1 MELKKVVIITG
12 ASRGI
17 GRAVA
22 ERFAA
27 AGYQLVLAGQDKEA
41 LQQLKALLE
50 EKYNSECLL
59 SIGDLA
65 DTSYLK
71 SITAKTIEHWN
82 RIDVLVNNAAWRTI
96 GTMRTLEINTW
107 EQTLRVCL
115 TAPAFLAKWCAAAME
130 ARKTGGAI
138 INISSVMSE
147 RAAGNSPAYIAAK
160 GGMESLTYELAVTY
174 GRSNIRVTGICPGYI
189 DTEMSNDYVDA
200 TGKNVSNAMTAHL
213 QGLTPLGRGGT
224 AQEVANAVYW
234 LSSAEASYITGTTLL
249 VDGGFKHNFND
260 YAIKKLQ
267 FPEEF

>member
-1 MELKKVVIITG
+1 MEPKKVVIITG
-12 ASRGI
+12 ASGGI
-17 GRAVA
+17 GRAIA
-22 ERFAA
+22 ERFAV
-27 AGYQLVLAGQDKEA
+27 AGYRLLLAGQDRGA
-41 LQQLKALLE
+41 LQQLSTMLA
-50 EKYNSECLL
+50 EKYSSECLL
-59 SIGDLA
+59 SVGDLA
-65 DTSYLK
+65 DSSYLK
-71 SITAKTIEHWN
+71 SIRDQAIQHWN

-96 GTMRTLEINTW
+96 GTIRTLEIDIW

-130 ARKTGGAI
+130 ERKIAGAI

-160 GGMESLTYELAVTY
+160 GGMESLTYELAVAY

-189 DTEMSNDYVDA
+189 DTDMSNDYVDA

-224 AQEVANAVYW
+224 AQEIANAVYW